1 MRITTR
7 LRIVSTA
14 TTVAL
19 AILSSLLIWSFVE
32 FKSAK
37 NNYALADEI
46 AVIFFER
53 ATFRDQYFLYRED
66 RTRRQWDNN
75 KELSDR
81 LLQQARIRFR
91 NAEDQQTL
99 TRLQKHIDDTAAL
112 FHRIVDNTG
121 RLKTIAADRRHV
133 YEELDRRLYSQLLLK
148 AALVRDTASA
158 LRNASSRR
166 VELTYQRLIAV
177 TALFAV
183 TIALITILTSIALGR
198 LIRRR
203 LIPLHDGAKAVADG
217 NLDHRIKAGGA
228 DEFAELAQ
236 SINAT
241 TEKLQAFTHKLE
253 AEIGERKQAEAALQ
267 KSNELLQSVIENV
280 PARIFWK
287 DQSLHYLGC
296 NTQFARDAGHAGP
309 EKVIGKTD
317 FDMGWRAQAELYR
330 ADDKATMDSGSSK
343 LDYEEPQTTPDGNM
357 IWLRTSKVPLR
368 DENNQVIGVLGIY
381 QDITKQRT
389 IEEQIRH
396 LAHYDPLTDLPN
408 RTLFSDRLQQAL
420 AAARRDRMH
429 LALMFVDLDKFKQI
443 NDSLGHYIGD
453 LLLKEVAKRMQGCV
467 RESDTVARI
476 GGDEFVVLLPSIETT
491 RDAVLVAEKI
501 REAINRVFVLSGE
514 ELDMSVSVGVAV
526 YPEHGKDEHQ
536 LAQNADIAMY
546 HAKEAGR
553 DNVMLFREEM
563 AAK

>member
-1 MRITTR
+1 MRIATR
-7 LRIVSTA
+7 LRIISTA

-19 AILSSLLIWSFVE
+19 VVLSSLLAWTFVE
-32 FKSAK
+32 FRSAK
-37 NNYALADEI
+37 NDNSLADEI
-46 AVIFFER
+46 AVKFFER

-66 RTRRQWDNN
+66 RTRIQWDKN
-75 KELSDR
+75 KEVSDQ
-81 LLQQARIRFR
+81 LMQQARIRFH
-91 NAEDQQTL
+91 NAKDKQTL
-99 TRLQKHIDDTAAL
+99 ERLHKHIEDTATL
-112 FHRIVDNTG
+112 FHRIVDNTET
-121 RLKTIAADRRHV
+121 LKTITADRRHV

-148 AALVRDTASA
+148 AALVRDTATA
-158 LRNASSRR
+158 LHDASSRR
-166 VELTYQRLIAV
+166 VELTYQRLIIV
-177 TALFAV
+177 TGLFAI
-183 TIALITILTSIALGR
+183 TIALITILASISLGR

-203 LIPLHDGAKAVADG
+203 LIPLHDGAKSVADG
-217 NLDHRIKAGGA
+217 NLDHRIQAGGT
-228 DEFAELAQ
+228 DEFAELAE

-241 TEKLQAFTHKLE
+241 TEKLQAFTRKLE

-267 KSNELLQSVIENV
+267 NSNELLQSVIENV

-287 DQSLHYLGC
+287 DSSLRYLGC
-296 NTQFARDAGHAGP
+296 NTQFARDAGHSGP

-317 FDMGWRAQAELYR
+317 FDMGWKAQAELYR

-389 IEEQIRH
+389 LEEQIRH

-443 NDSLGHYIGD
+443 NDNLGHYIGD

-476 GGDEFVVLLPSIETT
+476 GGDEFVVLLPSIETA

-501 REAINRVFVLSGE
+501 REAINHVFVLSGE

-553 DNVMLFREEM
+553 DNVMLFREEI